1 MIPHLL
7 DLPHFTLWATRPN
20 PVPGKKPLKVPL
32 HLDGTTHHSLAD
44 PAMPLDWHTALACAE
59 FTGARLG
66 FRPHTS
72 TKVCC
77 IDLDNCI
84 DEHHNWSEHAQ
95 IVEAM
100 LPGAAIEESVSQR
113 GLHFWFSYTGPGW
126 GKRGRKGTPLGD
138 IDLFSSADAFVA
150 FGTYLRG
157 DASVDLTVEC
167 QAIVDLCFPSAAGP
181 SKMSPEWEIK
191 SPDEKARSVADLRS
205 ALAAMPSDDR
215 REWVAVGEC
224 LVELGDTG
232 WELWNEWSAK
242 SEKYNEGDAAYRW
255 SGFSGDR
262 AGYAGVFRKAER
274 YGWANRRGVDPVAA
288 FQPVA
293 ALPNGASTVP
303 PPPGSLSFMAAAEGA
318 IKATPANVTS
328 ALLSNES
335 SVCIAYDNF
344 AGDIIIGG
352 LGKWRKFLDADYMML
367 RVEMEKRGFASIPP
381 EIIKSAVHYVAS
393 MKAVDTA
400 IEWAQG
406 LVWDGIPRV
415 SLAMTTYF
423 GCEENDYSRSVAEYL
438 FTALAGRCLS
448 PGCQADMAI
457 ILVGL
462 QGARKTSVVSALC
475 PTQEAFA
482 EIDLEKKDDVLSRAM
497 RGKLVAEI
505 SEMKGLSGRA
515 LESTK
520 AFISRR
526 IERWIPKYKE
536 FECTYARRLVMI
548 GTANDRE
555 LLDDPTGE
563 RRWLPIIC
571 GNTNPEALQRDCQ
584 QLWAEAIIKWRAHGI
599 FWRDA
604 EKLARSEHHKF
615 KIDDEIENRV
625 VVWLELPAREGADT
639 TNGEGSFSLSTLMA
653 FLGFSAER
661 ADLKNQ
667 KRIAKILRKLGYEKF
682 GKREGKQV
690 LKMWSKK

>member
-1 MIPHLL
+1 MIEHL
-7 DLPHFTLWATRPN
+7 PFFTLWNYQPH
-20 PVPGKKPLKVPL
+20 PDPGKKPLKVPL
-32 HLDGTTHHSLAD
+32 HWDGLTKHSLAN
-44 PAMPLDWHTALACAE
+44 PAPPLDWDTAMACAE
-59 FTGARLG
+59 AAGARLG

-72 TKVCC
+72 TRVCC
-77 IDLDNCI
+77 IDLDNCV
-84 DEHHNWSEHAQ
+84 DEHGVWSAEALT
-95 IVEAM
+95 VLAM
-100 LPGAAIEESVSQR
+100 LPGAAVEVSVSGR

-126 GKRGRKGTPLGD
+126 GKHGRKGTLLGD
-138 IDLFSSADAFVA
+138 IDLFSSDVAFVA
-150 FGTYLRG
+150 LGTYLWG
-157 DASVDLTVEC
+157 DVSVDLTAEC
-167 QAIVDLCFPSAAGP
+167 QAIVDLCFPAASTGP
-181 SKMSPEWEIK
+181 RKMSPEWEIK

-215 REWVAVGEC
+215 HEWVAVGEC
-224 LVELGDTG
+224 LVELGDVG

-303 PPPGSLSFMAAAEGA
+303 PPPGSLSFMAAAEGT

-352 LGKWRKFLDADYMML
+352 PGKWRKFLDADYMML

-406 LVWDGIPRV
+406 LVWDGVPRV

-604 EKLARSEHHKF
+604 EKLAKHEHHKF
-615 KIDDEIENRV
+615 KIDDEVENRV
-625 VVWLELPAREGADT
+625 VVWLELPAREGVDI
-639 TNGEGSFSLSTLMA
+639 TNGDGSFSLSTLMA

-682 GKREGKQV
+682 DKRDGKQV
-690 LKMWSKK
+690 LKMWAKK